1 MSEKCFWLTLPGVV
15 AACLTATVAHF
26 VYAVYAYQHASIIY
40 FIAKELWG

>member
-1 MSEKCFWLTLPGVV
+1 MSEKCFWLTLTGLGP
-15 AACLTATVAHF
+15 ACLTATVAHF

>member
-1 MSEKCFWLTLPGVV
+1 MSEKCFWLTLTGVV
-15 AACLTATVAHF
+15 TACLTATVAHF

>member
-1 MSEKCFWLTLPGVV
+1 MNDKTFWLTLSGVV
-15 AACLTATVAHF
+15 AACLMATIAHF

>member
-1 MSEKCFWLTLPGVV
+1 MSEKCFRLTLTGVV

>member
-1 MSEKCFWLTLPGVV
+1 MSEKCFWLTLIGVV
-15 AACLTATVAHF
+15 AACLPVTVAHF